1 MEQQNRSRNKL
12 QFGMFTM
19 LAIVAIAS
27 GLLTTLINTGFI
39 NLSSNDRQIS
49 KIEQWEQ
56 IRANSSRDAMQIW
69 RQIQSGG
76 NMSVVA
82 KQQALD
88 YELVNG
94 RELAKHLETIRDQM
108 ETTDTGE
115 LGPIVNTGGGF
126 YVTRVTKRI
135 DSR

>member
-12 QFGMFTM
+12 QFGLFTM

-39 NLSSNDRQIS
+39 NLSSNDGQNS

-56 IRANSSRDAMQIW
+56 IRVNSSRDAMGIW
-69 RQIQSGG
+69 RQIDSGG
-76 NMSVVA
+76 NMSIVA
-82 KQQALD
+82 AQHALD
-88 YELVNG
+88 YELVKGPNV
-94 RELAKHLETIRDQM
+94 ANHLETIRDQM

-115 LGPIVNTGGGF
+115 LGPIVNTGGSF
-126 YVTRVTKRI
+126 YVTRVTQRS